1 MVCLVI
7 KTIFQPVISLDALLV
22 VYSCKFAILSQG
34 WAFGSGRLS
43 GQSESGSV
51 FEPARFQADF
61 SAELLENSFE
71 VDNDDFFQIE
81 TYTLLL

>member
-1 MVCLVI
+1 MVFLVI
-7 KTIFQPVISLDALLV
+7 KTIFQLVISLDALLV
-22 VYSCKFAILSQG
+22 VYSCKFAIFSQG
-34 WAFGSGRLS
+34 WAFGS

-71 VDNDDFFQIE
+71 VDNDDFFQGSP
-81 TYTLLL
+81 

>member
-1 MVCLVI
+1 MVFLVI
-7 KTIFQPVISLDALLV
+7 KTIFQLVISLDALLV
-22 VYSCKFAILSQG
+22 VYSCKFAIFSQG
-34 WAFGSGRLS
+34 WAFGS

-51 FEPARFQADF
+51 FESARFQ
-61 SAELLENSFE
+61 AELLENSFE